1 MDKIELIEEYIDNC
15 DVVLHNKNQRHA
27 EDLEDDILGVFS
39 GEIDNIRERL
49 DLYHAVSGVD
59 HLKDISLLRQKLIN
73 YKMNLLEEE
82 KKREYELEL
91 ARLKQPSV
99 TNVASAHQ
107 TQTTTIDVKID
118 IEQTI
123 KQVEEIPTEILSF
136 DDKEKLKEY
145 LYSLEGIKASKNKN
159 LFWEKTKD
167 VFKFLADKGADAAI
181 AMLPYIIQGL
191 SNLN

>member
-1 MDKIELIEEYIDNC
+1 VDKLELIEEYLDKC
-15 DVVLHNKNQRHA
+15 DAVLYNKNPRHA
-27 EDLEDDILGVFS
+27 ELLEDEILGVFS
-39 GEIDNIRERL
+39 AEIDNIRERL
-49 DLYHAVSGVD
+49 DLYNAVGSVD
-59 HLKDISLLRQKLIN
+59 YLKDISLLKQKLVN
-73 YKMNLLEEE
+73 YKMNLLEEQ
-82 KKREYELEL
+82 KKRTYELEL

-99 TNVASAHQ
+99 TNVANAHQ
-107 TQTTTIDVKID
+107 TQTTVIDVKID

-123 KQVEEIPTEILSF
+123 KQVEEISTETLSF
-136 DDKEKLKEY
+136 EDKEKLKEY

-167 VFKFLADKGADAAI
+167 VLKFLADKGADAAI